1 MGTPRTRS
9 STRSSPTT
17 EMVGII
23 ALMVVLAAVVPGS
36 VQAGQG
42 RVTAGSYPDGHAGEV
57 RRLYLA
63 YFDREPDP
71 TGAAYWESRRSSGM
85 SVAAISAYFAQSGE
99 FRARYGN
106 VDDAG
111 FVTLVYRNVLGREP
125 DANGH
130 DYWQQR
136 LAEGMSR
143 GSLMAHFSESREFVH
158 RVHHSSDLTPSS
170 SHDGGH
176 TTHADGGT
184 TSGSTQA
191 TTTTTTTT
199 TTTLTAAPAP
209 DAMSPPTTTAPPPPT
224 TISPTSPPPASGGF
238 VERFDHNQGLSRFRT
253 GVFHR
258 DVDAHTAGSMS
269 GSWEGDHNIH
279 LADCGD
285 PHTNSHTIAKNNRP
299 GAFYVCRD
307 HLMTSVGHVDSYS
320 IAWFSP
326 DQTFTGNR
334 TVAWDV
340 NSTWLGSRQ
349 WWEVAIIPTGAPD
362 LSCIFWLPCDI
373 PAYPA
378 GAVVVGTRDNGVR
391 VWSNGGERDATWQTI
406 CRSNEYSLDPEGCDS
421 KAIRR
426 PWSVTDNANN
436 TLTVRFHTH
445 TWTVPG
451 SFPDGPFRVVFK
463 DHNYTPLKDGPVAG
477 FTWHWDNIV
486 IE

>member
-1 MGTPRTRS
+1 
-9 STRSSPTT
+9 
-17 EMVGII
+17 VLAI
-23 ALMVVLAAVVPGS
+23 AGMCAVLAAAFPNA
-36 VQAGQG
+36 VQASQG

-130 DYWQQR
+130 DYWRQR

-143 GSLMAHFSESREFVH
+143 GSLMAHFSESPEF
-158 RVHHSSDLTPSS
+158 RS
-170 SHDGGH
+170 
-176 TTHADGGT
+176 
-184 TSGSTQA
+184 A
-191 TTTTTTTT
+191 TGY
-199 TTTLTAAPAP
+199 PAHP
-209 DAMSPPTTTAPPPPT
+209 VSQPP
-224 TISPTSPPPASGGF
+224 SGGF

-486 IE
+486 VK